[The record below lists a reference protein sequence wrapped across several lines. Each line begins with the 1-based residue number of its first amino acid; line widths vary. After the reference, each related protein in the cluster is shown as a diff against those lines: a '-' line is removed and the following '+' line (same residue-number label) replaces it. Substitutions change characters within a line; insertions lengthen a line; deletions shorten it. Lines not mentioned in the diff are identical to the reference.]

1 MANKTPEEVASDF
14 DTLAEENERLG
25 KTTAASVYR
34 DAANHVRKELV
45 NDGD

>member
-14 DTLAEENERLG
+14 DTLAEGNERLG

-34 DAANHVRKELV
+34 DAANHVREHLT
-45 NDGD
+45 NE